1 MNQDAELVSRIREG
15 DSEAFALLYDRYKR
29 RLFRT
34 ALAITDDQGAAEEIL
49 QDCFLKAY
57 HSLPRIDCS
66 APLGPWLHRIVV
78 NLSYNWVVKRRRWFV
93 SLEGMID
100 GLVAAHQVSPEHAYE
115 RKELHRRLHEAINS
129 LNIHHRLV
137 VILFYFQGFSLT
149 EIAYILECPVGT
161 VKSRLYHARKI
172 LKKKLAEEKAVLRE
186 MAYDLSSL

>member
-15 DSEAFALLYDRYKR
+15 DSEGLALLYERYKK

-57 HSLPRIDCS
+57 HSLSRVDCS

-78 NLSYNWVVKRRRWFV
+78 NLSYNWVMKRRPWFV
-93 SLEGMID
+93 SVEEMID
-100 GLVAAHQVSPEHAYE
+100 RLVAAPQLSPEHAYE
-115 RKELHRRLHEAINS
+115 RKELHRRLHETIKS

-137 VILFYFQGFSLT
+137 VILFYLQGFSLT

-161 VKSRLYHARKI
+161 VKSRLHHARKI
-172 LKKKLAEEKAVLRE
+172 LERKLAEEKVAPRE
-186 MAYDLSSL
+186 AYDLSSL

>member
-1 MNQDAELVSRIREG
+1 MNRDAELVSRIREG
-15 DSEAFALLYDRYKR
+15 DSEALVALYDRYKK

-57 HSLPRIDCS
+57 RSLPRVDCS

-78 NLSYNWVVKRRRWFV
+78 NLSYNWVVKRRPWFV
-93 SLEGMID
+93 SVEEMID
-100 GLVAAHQVSPEHAYE
+100 RLVAAPQLSPEHAYE
-115 RKELHRRLHEAINS
+115 RKELHRRLHEAIKS

-137 VILFYFQGFSLT
+137 VMLFYLQGFSLT

-161 VKSRLYHARKI
+161 VKSRLHHARKI
-172 LKKKLAEEKAVLRE
+172 LKGKLAEEKAVPRE
-186 MAYDLSSL
+186 AYDLSSL

>member
-1 MNQDAELVSRIREG
+1 MNRDAELVSRIREG
-15 DSEAFALLYDRYKR
+15 DSEAVVALYDRYKK

-34 ALAITDDQGAAEEIL
+34 ALAITDDQGAAEEML

-57 HSLPRIDCS
+57 RSLSRVDCS

-78 NLSYNWVVKRRRWFV
+78 NLSYNWVVKRRPWFV
-93 SLEGMID
+93 SVEEMID
-100 GLVAAHQVSPEHAYE
+100 RLVVAPQLSPEHAYE

-137 VILFYFQGFSLT
+137 VMLFYLQGFSLT

-161 VKSRLYHARKI
+161 VKSRLHHARKI
-172 LKKKLAEEKAVLRE
+172 LKGKLAEEKAVPRE
-186 MAYDLSSL
+186 AYDLSSL

>member
-15 DSEAFALLYDRYKR
+15 DSEAFALLYDRYKK

-34 ALAITDDQGAAEEIL
+34 ALAITDDQGGAEEIL

-57 HSLPRIDCS
+57 HSLSRIDCS
-66 APLGPWLHRIVV
+66 APLGPWLHRIAV
-78 NLSYNWVVKRRRWFV
+78 NLSYNWVMKRRPWFV
-93 SLEGMID
+93 SVEEMID
-100 GLVAAHQVSPEHAYE
+100 RLVAAPQLSPEHAYE

-137 VILFYFQGFSLT
+137 VILFYLQGFSLT

-161 VKSRLYHARKI
+161 VKSRLHHARRA
-172 LKKKLAEEKAVLRE
+172 LRRKLAGERELFREAV
-186 MAYDLSSL
+186 YDLSS

>member
-15 DSEAFALLYDRYKR
+15 DSEAFALLYDRYKK

-34 ALAITDDQGAAEEIL
+34 ALAITDDQGGAEEIL

-57 HSLPRIDCS
+57 HSLARIDCS
-66 APLGPWLHRIVV
+66 APLGPWLHRIAV
-78 NLSYNWVVKRRRWFV
+78 NLSYNWVMKRRPWFV
-93 SLEGMID
+93 SVEEMID
-100 GLVAAHQVSPEHAYE
+100 RLVAAPQLSPEHAYE

-137 VILFYFQGFSLT
+137 VILFYLQGFSLT

-161 VKSRLYHARKI
+161 VKSRLHHARRA
-172 LKKKLAEEKAVLRE
+172 LRRKLAGERELFREAV
-186 MAYDLSSL
+186 YDLSS

>member
-15 DSEAFALLYDRYKR
+15 DSEAFAALYDRYKR

-57 HSLPRIDCS
+57 HSLPRVDCS
-66 APLGPWLHRIVV
+66 APLGPWLHRIAV
-78 NLSYNWVVKRRRWFV
+78 NLSYNWVVKRRPWFV
-93 SLEGMID
+93 SVEEMID
-100 GLVAAHQVSPEHAYE
+100 RLVAAPQLSPEHAYE
-115 RKELHRRLHEAINS
+115 RKELHRRLHEAVNS

-149 EIAYILECPVGT
+149 EIAYILKCPVGT
-161 VKSRLYHARKI
+161 VKSRLHHARKI
-172 LKKKLAEEKAVLRE
+172 LKRELAEEKAVLRE
-186 MAYDLSSL
+186 TAYDLSSS

>member
-1 MNQDAELVSRIREG
+1 MNRDAELVSKIREG
-15 DSEAFALLYDRYKR
+15 DSEALVALYDRYKK

-57 HSLPRIDCS
+57 RSLSRVDCS

-78 NLSYNWVVKRRRWFV
+78 NLSYNWVVKRRPWFV
-93 SLEGMID
+93 SVEEMID
-100 GLVAAHQVSPEHAYE
+100 RLVAAPQLSPEHAYE
-115 RKELHRRLHEAINS
+115 RKELHRRLHEAIKS

-137 VILFYFQGFSLT
+137 VMLFHLQGFSLT

-161 VKSRLYHARKI
+161 VKSRLHHARKI
-172 LKKKLAEEKAVLRE
+172 LKGKLAEEKAVPRE
-186 MAYDLSSL
+186 AYDLSSL

>member
-1 MNQDAELVSRIREG
+1 MNRDAELVSRIREG
-15 DSEAFALLYDRYKR
+15 DSEAVVALYDRYKK

-34 ALAITDDQGAAEEIL
+34 ALAITDDQGAAEEML

-57 HSLPRIDCS
+57 RSLSRVDCS

-78 NLSYNWVVKRRRWFV
+78 NLSYNWVVKRRPWFV
-93 SLEGMID
+93 SVEEMID
-100 GLVAAHQVSPEHAYE
+100 RLVAAPQLSPEHAYE

-137 VILFYFQGFSLT
+137 VMLFYLQGFSLT

-161 VKSRLYHARKI
+161 VKSRLHHARKI
-172 LKKKLAEEKAVLRE
+172 LKGKLAEEKAVPRE
-186 MAYDLSSL
+186 AYDLSSL

>member
-15 DSEAFALLYDRYKR
+15 DSEAFAALYDRYKR

-57 HSLPRIDCS
+57 RSLPRVDCS

-78 NLSYNWVVKRRRWFV
+78 NLSYNWVVKRRPWFV
-93 SLEGMID
+93 SVEEMID
-100 GLVAAHQVSPEHAYE
+100 RLVAAPQVSPEHAYE
-115 RKELHRRLHEAINS
+115 RKELHGRLREAINS
-129 LNIHHRLV
+129 LNVHHRLV

-161 VKSRLYHARKI
+161 VKSRLHHARKI
-172 LKKKLAEEKAVLRE
+172 LKRELAEEKAVLRE
-186 MAYDLSSL
+186 TAYDLSSS

>member
-15 DSEAFALLYDRYKR
+15 DTEAFAALYNRYKK

-49 QDCFLKAY
+49 QDCFFKAY
-57 HSLPRIDCS
+57 RFLPRIDCS
-66 APLGPWLHRIVV
+66 SPLGPWLHRIAV
-78 NLSYNWVVKRRRWFV
+78 NLSYNWVVKRRPWLV
-93 SLEGMID
+93 SVEEMID
-100 GLVAAHQVSPEHAYE
+100 RLVAAPQVSPEYAYE

-137 VILFYFQGFSLT
+137 VILFYLQGFSLM

-161 VKSRLYHARKI
+161 VKSRLHHARKI
-172 LKKKLAEEKAVLRE
+172 LKRKLAGEKAVLRE
-186 MAYDLSSL
+186 ATYDLSSL